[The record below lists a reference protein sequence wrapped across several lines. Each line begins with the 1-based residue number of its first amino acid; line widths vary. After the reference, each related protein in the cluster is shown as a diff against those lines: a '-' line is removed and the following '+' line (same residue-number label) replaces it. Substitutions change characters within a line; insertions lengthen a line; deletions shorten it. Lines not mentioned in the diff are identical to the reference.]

1 MTNPYTSS
9 SVLAPV
15 HRTNRESTSTL
26 QWVATTVALLAIVI
40 LLVVAGTLI
49 PQAIRFGNEGE
60 NLPPR
65 LKGSVVSRAI
75 ATASWVGG
83 IAAVAGIVMNLV
95 GLLMIRRGKTVV
107 PLSLAASSIAL
118 MILIAI
124 ALMPV

>member
-1 MTNPYTSS
+1 M
-9 SVLAPV
+9 APV

-124 ALMPV
+124 ALKPV